1 MTADNF
7 TRVPES
13 FPPQAAWPVP
23 HELQQQPSR
32 VSGAAQQVETQNG
45 LHCVY
50 VAIAVAERAVI
61 DAAMEWHVSD
71 PYLTNSKKLRLR
83 LAKLSALLAAREPKP

>member
-1 MTADNF
+1 MTLDNF
-7 TRVPES
+7 T
-13 FPPQAAWPVP
+13 
-23 HELQQQPSR
+23 R

-71 PYLTNSKKLRLR
+71 PRYTNSKKLHLR
-83 LAKLSALLAAREPKP
+83 LAQLSELRAILDEPKP